1 MYVNSVYL
9 RYNDHHD
16 CADYVLIY
24 INNLWKPENTLL
36 LILTTRE
43 LSMRLRTTK
52 HGLPYIAL
60 QEEGKKIFHNTCS
73 KRKIRKDDPKYLL
86 KNRAKISK
94 YLEIL
99 FT

>member
-16 CADYVLIY
+16 CADYVLIYINIYIYIY

-60 QEEGKKIFHNTCS
+60 QEEGKKIYFT
-73 KRKIRKDDPKYLL
+73 
-86 KNRAKISK
+86 
-94 YLEIL
+94 IL
-99 FT
+99 AAIGK